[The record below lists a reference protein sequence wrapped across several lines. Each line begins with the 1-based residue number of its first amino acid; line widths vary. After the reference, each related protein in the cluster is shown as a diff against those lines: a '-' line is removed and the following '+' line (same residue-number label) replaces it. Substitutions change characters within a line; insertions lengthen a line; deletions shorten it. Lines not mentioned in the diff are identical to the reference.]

1 MKTQKAEEV
10 ELAPLKIG
18 RKTYVKIPLPVNVYR
33 KISETVRRFSTSA
46 SFGLWRITLY
56 AIFMKGYDAIE
67 NDVGLEKFVDE
78 IYIKKQK
85 QRMKKGMGESRD
97 A

>member
-1 MKTQKAEEV
+1 LKTQKAEEV
-10 ELAPLKIG
+10 ELAPLKVG

-33 KISETVRRFSTSA
+33 KISETVRRRFSTSA

-56 AIFMKGYDAIE
+56 AIFMKGYDVIE
-67 NDVGLEKFVDE
+67 SDVGLEKFVDE

-85 QRMKKGMGESRD
+85 QKKGMGESHD